1 MSLSPRQ
8 YTTSKKLKLM
18 TAEELKNHKFEQYK
32 RHYEKNK
39 KEISEKHRIYT
50 NQMYNTNEQYKKD
63 KLIYKMKFNNK
74 LTDEE
79 INIFNHCYQHIK
91 EYAKNKRR
99 YKTIIEKMINRKP
112 LNQIRILTVE

>member
-1 MSLSPRQ
+1 MNNI
-8 YTTSKKLKLM
+8 
-18 TAEELKNHKFEQYK
+18 KN
-32 RHYEKNK
+32 
-39 KEISEKHRIYT
+39 
-50 NQMYNTNEQYKKD
+50 

-79 INIFNHCYQHIK
+79 INVFNHCYQHIK

-112 LNQIRILTVE
+112 SNQIRILTVE